1 MIFAP
6 IQRYRTLVLPILLFG
21 ISALLSVSA
30 TGSQH
35 AGARPPTSNR
45 QHTIAYDRYS
55 LKIDG
60 KRTYIWSGSFHY
72 WRLPSPS
79 LWKDVLQKMKAAG
92 YNAVTIYFDW
102 GYHSPKKGVYDF
114 SGIRNADRLLDIA
127 KKVGLYVIAR
137 AGPYVN
143 GETDAGGFPGWLTTI
158 KGKARSTAP
167 DYTADYKQWLTQI
180 DRILAR
186 HQFTNGTGTI
196 ILYQIENEFEYT
208 GATPM
213 GRHYMHDI
221 EAKARADGI
230 TVPLTGNHDAAF
242 KQGLGAVDIPGY
254 DFYPQNLHCADPK
267 HWNRIR
273 DFTKERRALID
284 SPLYFPEFQGGGFGG
299 WGGPSYAQCRQ
310 LTGPDFERV
319 FYEANIASGA
329 TMQNFYMTYGGT
341 NWGWLAEPAVYTSY
355 DYGAAINAS
364 RQLTAKYDQQKL
376 LGYFTQ
382 TVPSLTKTDRLAVKQ
397 PSNPALRLDGRVNP
411 DAGTEFYIL
420 RHADG
425 TSTADDR
432 TQIQLNLPKGEVRVP
447 QQPGTALQINGRDSK
462 ILLAN
467 YRFGHQHL
475 IYSTSELMTDLTLG
489 DRDVALLYGRG
500 GEDGETVL
508 RYSTKPTVHVLSGR
522 VSVHWDASRDD
533 LRLNYRHRGL
543 AKVLIQDGKHKLL
556 LLIGDN
562 QAAERFWKLDTSGG
576 PILVRGPYLV
586 RTAEISHDETTAS
599 DKNRTL
605 RLTGDTEKTTP
616 IEVFASPKVTRLAW
630 NGQRIKT
637 TRTGSGSLSATLQ
650 GPKPVTL
657 PRLAHWTYQAGAP
670 EIQPGF
676 DDSGWQRA
684 NRKHT
689 TNPFWNGK
697 LPILNGDVYGF
708 HHGNVWYRGHFT
720 ASGHEKGI
728 ILSATTGKH
737 GVFTAWLNG
746 HYLGSSP
753 GGSRYFNV
761 DPSYLQAGKENVV
774 SVLVGDMGHNLDYHP
789 QSDAYK
795 EPRGLTSASLIGSSA
810 AIAWRIQGNRGG
822 ETPIDAVR
830 GPFNNGGL
838 YGERMGW
845 SLPGFP
851 EHGWQS
857 ITLPH
862 HVSKPGVGWYR
873 TTFRLNIPANQDVPI
888 GLKISDN
895 SSRHYRA
902 LIFINGW
909 QFGRYINHLG
919 PQHVFVLPPGIL
931 HSHGQNTIAIAS
943 WSTEHAGGLG
953 EVSLVKLGNY
963 RSALRVRPVHA
974 PGYDR
979 KKYQTRGEY
988 HDVL

>member
-1 MIFAP
+1 
-6 IQRYRTLVLPILLFG
+6 
-21 ISALLSVSA
+21 
-30 TGSQH
+30 
-35 AGARPPTSNR
+35 
-45 QHTIAYDRYS
+45 
-55 LKIDG
+55 
-60 KRTYIWSGSFHY
+60 
-72 WRLPSPS
+72 
-79 LWKDVLQKMKAAG
+79 MKAAG

-114 SGIRNADRLLDIA
+114 SGIRNVDRLLDIA
-127 KKVGLYVIAR
+127 KNIGIYVIAR

-158 KGKARSTAP
+158 KGKARSTAA
-167 DYTADYKQWLTQI
+167 DYTADYRQWLTHI

-186 HQFTNGTGTI
+186 HQLTNGTGTI
-196 ILYQIENEFEYT
+196 VLYQIENEFEYN

-230 TVPLTGNHDAAF
+230 TVPLTGNHDGAF
-242 KQGLGAVDIPGY
+242 KRGLGAVDIPGY
-254 DFYPQNLHCADPK
+254 DFYPQDLSCSNPK

-273 DFTKERRALID
+273 DFTKERRTLAN
-284 SPLYFPEFQGGGFGG
+284 SPFYFAEFQGGGFADG
-299 WGGPSYAQCRQ
+299 WGGPGYAQCRRV
-310 LTGPDFERV
+310 TGPDFERV
-319 FYEANIASGA
+319 FYEANIAFGA

-341 NWGWLAEPAVYTSY
+341 NWGWLAAPKVYTSY
-355 DYGAAINAS
+355 GYGAAINES
-364 RQLTAKYDQQKL
+364 RQLTPKYAQQKL

-382 TVPSLTKTDRLAVKQ
+382 TVRSLTKTDRMAVR
-397 PSNPALRLDGRVNP
+397 PPTNPALRLDARANP
-411 DAGTEFYIL
+411 DDGTQFYIL

-432 TQIQLNLPKGEVRVP
+432 THIQLDLPNDAVRVP
-447 QQPGTALQINGRDSK
+447 QQPGTALRMNGRDSK

-467 YRFGHQHL
+467 YRFGHQRL
-475 IYSTSELMTDLTLG
+475 IYSTSELMTDLTLS
-489 DRDVALLYGRG
+489 DRDVALLYGRR

-508 RYSTKPTVHVLSGR
+508 HYHGKPTVHVLSGK
-522 VSVHWDASRDD
+522 VDVHWDASRSD

-543 AKVLIQDGKHKLL
+543 AKVSIQDGQHALL
-556 LLIGDN
+556 LLICGN
-562 QAAERFWKLDTSGG
+562 QAAERFWKLDTSHG
-576 PILVRGPYLV
+576 PVLVRGPYLV
-586 RTAEISHDETTAS
+586 RTA
-599 DKNRTL
+599 TL
-605 RLTGDTEKTTP
+605 SAPKRAGHSSSAERNDTIGLTGDTNKTTP
-616 IEVFASPKVTRLAW
+616 IEVFAPPKVTRIVW
-630 NGQRIKT
+630 NGHRIDTK
-637 TRTGSGSLSATLQ
+637 RSRYSSLLGKLE

-657 PRLAHWTYQAGAP
+657 PRLAHWTYHAGAT

-676 DDSGWQRA
+676 DDSGWQHA
-684 NRKHT
+684 NHKST
-689 TNPFWNGK
+689 DNPFWNGK
-697 LPILNGDVYGF
+697 LPILNGDAYGF

-720 ASGHEKGI
+720 ARGREKGI
-728 ILSATTGKH
+728 ILSAKTGAH

-753 GGSRYFNV
+753 GGARYFNL
-761 DPSYLQAGKENVV
+761 DRSYLKAGKENVL
-774 SVLVGDMGHNLDYHP
+774 SVLVEDMGHNEDYRP
-789 QSDAYK
+789 RSDAYK
-795 EPRGLTSASLIGSSA
+795 EPRGLIGASLVGSSA

-822 ETPIDAVR
+822 ETPIDSVR
-830 GPFNNGGL
+830 GPMNNGGL

-851 EHGWQS
+851 DRHWRNA
-857 ITLPH
+857 TLPH
-862 HVSKPGVGWYR
+862 RVSKPGVGWYR
-873 TTFRLNIPANQDVPI
+873 TTFRLNLPANQDVPI

-931 HSHGQNTIAIAS
+931 HPHGQNTIAIAS

-963 RSALRVRPVHA
+963 RSALRVRPVRA

-979 KKYQTRGEY
+979 NRYR
-988 HDVL
+988 